1 MAKKINTKAV
11 AKETL
16 AGVVTG
22 VLQELGYD
30 VLDGAGE
37 YGFKGNSLVIKGL
50 TEAGHDVRIDF
61 TTPKAG
67 QDTYDYAKEK
77 FEADLA
83 EAEAELEAAKADK

>member
-1 MAKKINTKAV
+1 MAKKVNTKAV
-11 AKETL
+11 AKDAL
-16 AGVVTG
+16 AEAITG
-22 VLQELGYD
+22 VLTELGYEFS
-30 VLDGAGE
+30 DGAADF
-37 YGFKGNSLVIKGL
+37 GFKGNSLVVHGL

-83 EAEAELEAAKADK
+83 EAELAVAEAEKAE